1 MLTRT
6 ASVLIT
12 SLAAAGL
19 FAAAGIALRG
29 KLRFSRTAVVVGV
42 LHLAAVLANAVATE
56 AAMLR
61 PGPSEALMGWL
72 WFDLVDFPS
81 SILQILLGAA
91 LGNFMLR
98 EVLLPILFYGVLGSL
113 QYLVLA
119 ELLVRFRIRHAQQP
133 LANKLS

>member
-1 MLTRT
+1 
-6 ASVLIT
+6 
-12 SLAAAGL
+12 
-19 FAAAGIALRG
+19 
-29 KLRFSRTAVVVGV
+29 
-42 LHLAAVLANAVATE
+42 
-56 AAMLR
+56 MLR